1 LDAVIKPHHRYANVF
16 TDKLKSFIETGYRS
30 LRKTATDFQTFLGV
44 SPSFTSIRNWQTKKL
59 KNRIENIDADYSGYY
74 CYDEQWIKLNGQRH
88 YRLTLYDYILNIPVT
103 EEITSNKGYKTIKE
117 FIKASTKDKNFYSLT
132 TDGLLE
138 YKGITDELCVVH
150 QLCIFHLLKMI
161 KKEIHSFLKSDN
173 ISNED
178 KTELRYYFNEIKHLF
193 NTNVEEIATQR
204 LEELLLEFNTIL
216 QVLQKIIKNNIIPDF
231 QRLIQFTR
239 NQNIP
244 RTTSCNENYYRQ
256 TLPDELKENT
266 K

>member
-1 LDAVIKPHHRYANVF
+1 MIKQEYQEKNPILGEFGSQKIYLRRYKCNDCGKKFVTRLDAVIKPHHRYANVF

-117 FIKASTKDKNFYSLT
+117 FIKSINK
-132 TDGLLE
+132 
-138 YKGITDELCVVH
+138 
-150 QLCIFHLLKMI
+150 
-161 KKEIHSFLKSDN
+161 
-173 ISNED
+173 
-178 KTELRYYFNEIKHLF
+178 R
-193 NTNVEEIATQR
+193 
-204 LEELLLEFNTIL
+204 
-216 QVLQKIIKNNIIPDF
+216 
-231 QRLIQFTR
+231 
-239 NQNIP
+239 
-244 RTTSCNENYYRQ
+244 
-256 TLPDELKENT
+256 
-266 K
+266 